1 MRMTSAQVFRR
12 LLLQAAA
19 TACARGV
26 RQMALTRFA
35 YSALSKAG
43 RFATASLRSRAR
55 AGFEMKVAKGVDKSM
70 HDGGRNNHVKPNM
83 RKNRNG
89 KGKLK
94 KTPIRE
100 TKVSEF

>member
-1 MRMTSAQVFRR
+1 MP
-12 LLLQAAA
+12 
-19 TACARGV
+19 
-26 RQMALTRFA
+26 
-35 YSALSKAG
+35 K
-43 RFATASLRSRAR
+43 

-100 TKVSEF
+100 TKVSEFFGNDWGVLLHTQRVTRKEVAK